1 MGPQESSG
9 VLRSPQESSGVLR
22 GTQVLGACRYER
34 LWELGKAFG
43 LQHVGLQ
50 ALASL
55 RMEKGYR
62 DYGHDMDNTDRILES
77 GLAFT
82 CDFDKPGGFIGK
94 EATLKHKL
102 DATGGKGTGALN
114 LAQRLVLFKL
124 LDPDAMMFHG
134 EVLWRDGKRVGDV
147 RAAAF
152 GHTIGACVG
161 IAHVRGEPFV
171 TAKWLQEGEWHVEV
185 AERRY
190 RIALSLKPFYD
201 PTNQRIRC

>member
-1 MGPQESSG
+1 M
-9 VLRSPQESSGVLR
+9 
-22 GTQVLGACRYER
+22 CRYER

-102 DATGGKGTGALN
+102 DATGGKGTGTLN
-114 LAQRLVLFKL
+114 LAQRLVLFRAFYVQVVIFVYFTRIVAYL
-124 LDPDAMMFHG
+124 
-134 EVLWRDGKRVGDV
+134 V
-147 RAAAF
+147 RATMPCRFSYFSDVASEAATLLF
-152 GHTIGACVG
+152 
-161 IAHVRGEPFV
+161 FV
-171 TAKWLQEGEWHVEV
+171 SAG
-185 AERRY
+185 
-190 RIALSLKPFYD
+190 LKFRPR
-201 PTNQRIRC
+201 PENP